1 MGPDERRG
9 DGQTST
15 RTGIAATT
23 RSHAKACDVLLHC
36 VLAREEGGDRDAG
49 ASDMPRSTP
58 SCPSASPPFPCHTF
72 ICAERSLSTS
82 LASTAY
88 AYSLLALPCVYP
100 TDRRRRQRQEEV
112 THAHERTRGT
122 HASSSSSA
130 LNVQP
135 LCIYIY
141 IRVCVCA
148 LGTFHLICATLPTTH
163 RQMPYRGVHPQRSRR
178 RQKGQAWGTEEW
190 NR

>member
-36 VLAREEGGDRDAG
+36 VLARGEGGIGMLAHLTCLDRHRRALPPLPLPLPHVYMRGAFALYLSGVYRLRVFPSCAALCVSNGPQTTTTTGGGDARTR
-49 ASDMPRSTP
+49 AHLRYTRFLVIVRVKRSTIM
-58 SCPSASPPFPCHTF
+58 H
-72 ICAERSLSTS
+72 
-82 LASTAY
+82 
-88 AYSLLALPCVYP
+88 
-100 TDRRRRQRQEEV
+100 
-112 THAHERTRGT
+112 
-122 HASSSSSA
+122 
-130 LNVQP
+130 
-135 LCIYIY
+135 IYIY
-141 IRVCVCA
+141 TRVCVCA
-148 LGTFHLICATLPTTH
+148 LGTLHLICATLPTTH